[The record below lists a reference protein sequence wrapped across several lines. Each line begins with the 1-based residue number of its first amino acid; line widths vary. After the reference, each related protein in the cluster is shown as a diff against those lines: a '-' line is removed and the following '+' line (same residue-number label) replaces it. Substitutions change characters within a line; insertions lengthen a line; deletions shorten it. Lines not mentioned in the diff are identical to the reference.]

1 MSQINLPCA
10 ICKLSLSGVLS
21 PGQLRAEWKEVRA
34 EPVDGPR
41 TVSHGAQLGECAK
54 GLGEGCVQRLQGAE
68 SMGHPGSY
76 EEPHLVQ
83 ATLGAGT

>member
-1 MSQINLPCA
+1 MSQINLLCA

-34 EPVDGPR
+34 KPVGGPR
-41 TVSHGAQLGECAK
+41 TVSHGAQPGECAK
-54 GLGEGCVQRLQGAE
+54 GLGEGCVQGLQGAE
-68 SMGHPGSY
+68 SMGHPESY
-76 EEPHLVQ
+76 EEPQLVQ